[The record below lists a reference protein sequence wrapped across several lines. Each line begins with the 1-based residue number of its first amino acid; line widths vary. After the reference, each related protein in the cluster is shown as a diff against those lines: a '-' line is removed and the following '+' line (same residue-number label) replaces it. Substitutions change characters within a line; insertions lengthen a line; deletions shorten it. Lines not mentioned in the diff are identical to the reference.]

1 MMSATFISTGVPS
14 QCKLPFLTLAS
25 VSKKCYYN
33 QKNIPQQSKTN
44 IITIKKDIPAKLI
57 VPLTSPNH
65 FLWFSSVFPWF
76 CFNFPWRSS
85 ICPRVFH
92 GCASIFRGLPR
103 FCHVFLQFSMAFIDF
118 PLFGS
123 VSMFSMVYPWCCS
136 LNVVL
141 HVCILQNMPFVNV

>member
-1 MMSATFISTGVPS
+1 MSPS

-33 QKNIPQQSKTN
+33 QKNIPQQSKKN
-44 IITIKKDIPAKLI
+44 IITIKKNIPAKLI

-85 ICPRVFH
+85 ICPRVFF
-92 GCASIFRGLPR
+92 GFLSGSSFFPRLCFNFPWPSSILPR
-103 FCHVFLQFSMAFIDF
+103 FSSVFYGIHRFSIVWFSFHVFNGL
-118 PLFGS
+118 
-123 VSMFSMVYPWCCS
+123 SMV
-136 LNVVL
+136 L
-141 HVCILQNMPFVNV
+141 